1 MTQKLILFLV
11 APEFEDLEFWVPLMR
26 MQEEGHQVIVAG
38 KKAKEVYTGKHG
50 LMAISDM
57 TFDNIN
63 PEEFDAVVVPGGWA
77 PDKLRRYDCVKY
89 IVRTMYEQNKIIGL
103 ICHAGLVGIS
113 AGIVSGHLAVGSEGI
128 KDDLINAGAIWTDKA
143 AFRSKNIVWG
153 RVIAD
158 IPHFCKEL
166 VAALKD

>member
-1 MTQKLILFLV
+1 
-11 APEFEDLEFWVPLMR
+11 
-26 MQEEGHQVIVAG
+26 
-38 KKAKEVYTGKHG
+38 
-50 LMAISDM
+50 
-57 TFDNIN
+57 
-63 PEEFDAVVVPGGWA
+63 
-77 PDKLRRYDCVKY
+77 
-89 IVRTMYEQNKIIGL
+89 MYEKNKIIGM

-128 KDDLINAGAIWTDKA
+128 KDDLINAGAIWTDQA

-166 VAALKD
+166 VAALKDYYLQFI

>member
-1 MTQKLILFLV
+1 MTPKLILFLV

-50 LMAISDM
+50 LIAISDM

-63 PEEFDAVVVPGGWA
+63 PEEFDAVVIPGGWA

-128 KDDLINAGAIWTDKA
+128 KDDLINAGAIWTDQA

-158 IPHFCKEL
+158 IPNFCKEL
-166 VAALKD
+166 VTALNE

>member
-1 MTQKLILFLV
+1 MTPKLILFLV

-50 LMAISDM
+50 LIAISDM

-63 PEEFDAVVVPGGWA
+63 PEEFDAVVIPGGWA

-128 KDDLINAGAIWTDKA
+128 KDDLINAGAIWTDQA

-158 IPHFCKEL
+158 IPNFCKEL
-166 VAALKD
+166 VAALNE